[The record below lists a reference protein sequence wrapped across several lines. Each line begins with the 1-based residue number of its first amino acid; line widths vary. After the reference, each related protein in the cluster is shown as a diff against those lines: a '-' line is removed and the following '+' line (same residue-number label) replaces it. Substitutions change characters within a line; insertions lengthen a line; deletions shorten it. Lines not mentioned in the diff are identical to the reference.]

1 MVFLGK
7 KITAEPSNP
16 VSTQL
21 LSANSEG
28 EHCNLAQKWKKNT
41 KIREQQ

>member
-1 MVFLGK
+1 MRNYGVFRK
-7 KITAEPSNP
+7 EKTEEPSNS

-21 LSANSEG
+21 LSANSGG

-41 KIREQQ
+41 